1 MDLVQGYCLTRN
13 NDGTY
18 FIEFNTTAPATVTY
32 SEGDTLEIVVNADVK
47 GETKFKTKN
56 YKSKGGQFKYVFNQ
70 AGATERRNEP
80 GGTTFP

>member
-18 FIEFNTTAPATVTY
+18 FIEFNTTAPATVSY
-32 SEGDTLEIVVNADVK
+32 REGDTLEIVVNPDAK
-47 GETKFKTKN
+47 GETKFKTKSYN
-56 YKSKGGQFKYVFNQ
+56 SKDGQFKYIFNQ
-70 AGATERRNEP
+70 AGAAERKTEP